1 MLTNRQSETA
11 GLQFHVVYY
20 KPTTF
25 HVKHLHA
32 GAIAID
38 KDEDFTIADDDV
50 GFLDIRSAGSNGLDF
65 PAQQANAGL
74 ELLFDEIVVKCFL
87 VGDNAHVAYSRSGC
101 AGC

>member
-38 KDEDFTIADDDV
+38 KDEDFTILNVALHLIENNAAQ
-50 GFLDIRSAGSNGLDF
+50 GIKALPHIGWIRV
-65 PAQQANAGL
+65 
-74 ELLFDEIVVKCFL
+74 EIIL
-87 VGDNAHVAYSRSGC
+87 H
-101 AGC
+101 